1 MLARGTGSKPTSPVL
16 PVGKV
21 GGDGDPPALPH
32 ARALKALVHPRDD
45 VALPHIGIVGV
56 VPGVAAIQGGVGGQQ
71 GGHRGPA
78 LPGSSDHL
86 SPHHPPQDPLPSPDL
101 ESKRVPS
108 IRDPL

>member
-1 MLARGTGSKPTSPVL
+1 MLAWGTGSKPTSPVL

-21 GGDGDPPALPH
+21 RGDGDPPALPH

-78 LPGSSDHL
+78 LPGSSE
-86 SPHHPPQDPLPSPDL
+86 PPQPPPSSSGPPALPGPGIK
-101 ESKRVPS
+101 ESA
-108 IRDPL
+108 IH